1 MPERPAPTS
10 SGTGAGDR
18 LTVETKFAIVPQW
31 LLEAPVSDAAVRLY
45 GLLARYGNS
54 SGRRMPS
61 RQTLADSL
69 RRSKDSV
76 DRALRELEGC
86 GAVVVQRRRDGTTN
100 LTNLYQLRTSPPG
113 APEAPRPRLPAAG
126 GARSRAATRRA
137 LPCPH
142 RPSVGEVAAPVR
154 PPRTKPLAA
163 TGGRTR
169 AGSRSPAATPGRTDA
184 ARVAAPVRPDPD
196 PSTQTPPPPKPPAG
210 TPPPRAPAEAGGGGS
225 LKARP
230 HEAAEPPG
238 DWAPVLASVGLDYGP
253 PFQDLIER
261 VVAARLA
268 AGHESHR
275 WRATHLIDALR
286 DAVLDKHWPADCAV
300 PALLHLAGDR
310 TTASPMRLGCPG
322 PWWDRPPRVTGT
334 NAAEGRDE
342 LERLEALL
350 ADADGRRPALQR
362 RAREQLHRAGV
373 PLTRVAVARHAVHLL
388 GAADAPARTSA
399 RLEPAGTA
407 APSAAKAGTTTAVL
421 SAAGRR
427 SPSESPPSHA
437 G

>member
-1 MPERPAPTS
+1 MPERPAPPPS
-10 SGTGAGDR
+10 AAARADDR

-69 RRSKDSV
+69 RRSTDSV
-76 DRALRELEGC
+76 DRALRELEAC
-86 GAVVVQRRRDGTTN
+86 GAVVVRRRRDGTTN

-113 APEAPRPRLPAAG
+113 APEVPRPRLPSPG
-126 GARSRAATRRA
+126 GGGRSPAATRRA

-154 PPRTKPLAA
+154 PPRTKKPVSPR
-163 TGGRTR
+163 GRAG
-169 AGSRSPAATPGRTDA
+169 AGSRSPAATPGRAHA

-196 PSTQTPPPPKPPAG
+196 PSTQTPPPPEPPAATSPVGATGDGEGGISRG
-210 TPPPRAPAEAGGGGS
+210 T
-225 LKARP
+225 KA
-230 HEAAEPPG
+230 AAASRRD
-238 DWAPVLASVGLDYGP
+238 DWAPVLTAVGLDYGP

-261 VVAARLA
+261 VAAARLA
-268 AGHESHR
+268 VGHETHR

-286 DAVLDKHWPADCAV
+286 DAVVDKQWPADRAV

-310 TTASPMRLGCPG
+310 TTNSPMRLGCPG
-322 PWWDRPPRVTGT
+322 PWWDRPPRPTYT
-334 NAAEGRDE
+334 APSEDREE

-362 RAREQLHRAGV
+362 RAREQLMRHGV
-373 PLTRVAVARHAVHLL
+373 PLTRLTVARQAVRLL
-388 GAADAPARTSA
+388 G
-399 RLEPAGTA
+399 G
-407 APSAAKAGTTTAVL
+407 
-421 SAAGRR
+421 
-427 SPSESPPSHA
+427 
-437 G
+437 